1 MSMND
6 IEYKV
11 DWRPLEELARN
22 TSLDLGDFMYMGTI
36 GDLNLYK
43 HRITRNYINIDSDNN
58 CWTYNNGEYFSIPRQ
73 YAVKNVLS

>member
-1 MSMND
+1 MND

-36 GDLNLYK
+36 GTINLYK
-43 HRITRNYINIDSDNN
+43 HRITRNYINIDNNNN
-58 CWTYNNGEYFSIPRQ
+58 CYKYNHVNGEYITIKTTQ
-73 YAVKNVLS
+73 AVYNVLS